1 MPCLSLSYRV
11 RHASSLGGLLIL
23 TMLTKVDKNFVD
35 GAVILCPAVQI
46 HATSRPSLAVETV
59 GKMLRSLAP
68 KIPFARGNRGLN
80 SSSEVAA
87 AVDAMKRADPLF
99 YNGRLRIGTGLAILD
114 AIEYVQD
121 KFHLIETPYLLQ
133 HGLADVVCHIS
144 GSEELHKK
152 TRSVDK
158 QFRSYPNAS
167 HDLSNEPP
175 SIRDAVV
182 NDFVAWLETQAAKTS

>member
-1 MPCLSLSYRV
+1 MANR
-11 RHASSLGGLLIL
+11 SLGGLMIL
-23 TMLTKVDKNFVD
+23 NILTKVDKDFVD

-46 HATSRPSLAVETV
+46 HKTSRPSATIESIGKFLRAV
-59 GKMLRSLAP
+59 AP
-68 KIPFARGNRGLN
+68 KIPFAQGNRGHN

-87 AVDAMKRADPLF
+87 LIDAMKRADPLF

-114 AIEYVQD
+114 AIEHIQD

-133 HGLADVVCHIS
+133 HGTADQVCHIS

-152 TRSVDK
+152 TSSKDK
-158 QFRSYPNAS
+158 QFKSYPGGS

-175 SIRDAVV
+175 PIRDAVV
-182 NDFVAWLETQAAKTS
+182 NDFVSWLEEKSK